1 MMGKQGSRRRAG
13 QSSLEFLLV
22 MGVVLA
28 AIIAVVTTAFKQRV
42 TDTVNNGGEAVQKAV
57 DQFKDKVVDGK

>member
-1 MMGKQGSRRRAG
+1 MMGQKGSRRRAG

-28 AIIAVVTTAFKQRV
+28 AIVAVVSTAFQQRV
-42 TDTVNNGGEAVQKAV
+42 KDTVTAGGNAVQKSV
-57 DQFKDKVVDGK
+57 DDFNNKVIGK

>member
-1 MMGKQGSRRRAG
+1 MMGQRGHRRRAG

-28 AIIAVVTTAFKQRV
+28 AIVAVVGTAFQQRV
-42 TDTVNNGGEAVQKAV
+42 TDTVTAGGNAVQKSV
-57 DQFKDKVVDGK
+57 DDFNSKVVGK

>member
-28 AIIAVVTTAFKQRV
+28 AIVAVVSTAFQQRV
-42 TDTVNNGGEAVQKAV
+42 TDTVTAGGEAVQKAV
-57 DQFKDKVVDGK
+57 DEFKTKVVQ